1 MYVIYEMIFSHINVG
16 QIISNLMTKN
26 FELIAKNLLFVLQGG
41 DKSFSKLPSAIF
53 QYILLS

>member
-1 MYVIYEMIFSHINVG
+1 MIFSHINVG

-26 FELIAKNLLFVLQGG
+26 LELIAKNLLFVLQGG